1 MEKVKQKPLLVIRDY
16 IVISIGVLLYALA
29 WTIFII
35 PHHLVGG
42 GVTGIS
48 AIVQYITGFNMS
60 YTMFIINAILLLIAL
75 RVLGVA
81 FGARTVYAIVF
92 SSLAFRFL
100 PGLIPEE
107 FIQQFSIENGKMLSV
122 IFGGALSGLGCSL
135 AITHGGSTGGTDIV
149 ALMINKF
156 YNISTGTILVILDV
170 IIIACTLFIPS
181 DAGWG
186 SRFANVIYGYI
197 ACGVFSYCLDLF
209 MTGQRQSVQMLVF
222 SENYQRIADRISLEE
237 NRGVSVLNVQGWHTK
252 QDKKMLLVVVR
263 KSEMNQVLSL
273 IKSEDKQAFVS
284 VGSVQGVYGE
294 GFEKIKK

>member
-16 IVISIGVLLYALA
+16 LFISIGVLLYALA
-29 WTIFII
+29 WTVFII

-48 AIVQYITGFNMS
+48 AIVQYVTGFNMS
-60 YTMFIINAILLLIAL
+60 YTMFFINAVLLLIAL

-81 FGARTVYAIVF
+81 FGARTVYAIIF

-107 FIQQFSIENGKMLSV
+107 FIRQFALENGKMLSV

-149 ALMINKF
+149 ALMVNKF
-156 YNISTGTILVILDV
+156 YNISTGTVLIILDIV
-170 IIIACTLFIPS
+170 IIACTLLIPS

-197 ACGVFSYCLDLF
+197 ACGVFSYSLDIF
-209 MTGQRQSVQMLVF
+209 MTGQKQSVQMLVF
-222 SENYQRIADRISLEE
+222 SENYQKIADRIALEE

-263 KSEMNQVLSL
+263 KTEMNKVLSL

-294 GFEKIKK
+294 GFEMIKK

>member
-1 MEKVKQKPLLVIRDY
+1 MKQKPLLVIRDY
-16 IVISIGVLLYALA
+16 LFISIGVLLYALA
-29 WTIFII
+29 WTVFII

-48 AIVQYITGFNMS
+48 AIVQYVTGFNMS
-60 YTMFIINAILLLIAL
+60 YTMFFINAVLLLIAL

-81 FGARTVYAIVF
+81 FGARTVYAIIF

-107 FIQQFSIENGKMLSV
+107 FIRQFALENGKMLSV

-149 ALMINKF
+149 ALMVNKF
-156 YNISTGTILVILDV
+156 YNISTGTVLIILDIV
-170 IIIACTLFIPS
+170 IIACTLLIPS

-197 ACGVFSYCLDLF
+197 ACGVFSYSLDIF
-209 MTGQRQSVQMLVF
+209 MTGQKQSVQMLVF
-222 SENYQRIADRISLEE
+222 SENYQKIADRIALEE

-263 KSEMNQVLSL
+263 KTEMNKVLSL

-294 GFEKIKK
+294 GFEMIKK

>member
-16 IVISIGVLLYALA
+16 TVISIGVLLYALA

-48 AIVQYITGFNMS
+48 AIVQYVTGFNMS

-222 SENYQRIADRISLEE
+222 SENYQRIADRISQEE

>member
-1 MEKVKQKPLLVIRDY
+1 MEKAKQKPLLVIRDY
-16 IVISIGVLLYALA
+16 LFISIGVLLYALA
-29 WTIFII
+29 WTVFII

-48 AIVQYITGFNMS
+48 AIVQYVTGFNMS
-60 YTMFIINAILLLIAL
+60 YTMFLINAVLLLIAL

-156 YNISTGTILVILDV
+156 YNVSTGTILVILDIV
-170 IIIACTLFIPS
+170 IIASTLLIPS

-197 ACGVFSYCLDLF
+197 TCGVFSYCLDIF
-209 MTGQRQSVQMLVF
+209 MTGQKQSVQMLVF
-222 SENYQRIADRISLEE
+222 SENYQRIADRISREE

-263 KSEMNQVLSL
+263 KTEMNQVLSL
-273 IKSEDKQAFVS
+273 IKAEDKEAFVS